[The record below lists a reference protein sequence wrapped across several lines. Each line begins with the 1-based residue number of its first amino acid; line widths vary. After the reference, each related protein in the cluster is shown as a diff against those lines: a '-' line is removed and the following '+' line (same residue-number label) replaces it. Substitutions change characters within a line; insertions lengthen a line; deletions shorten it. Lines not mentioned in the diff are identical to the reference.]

1 MAKAD
6 VKKAYRNVPVHPDDR
21 RLLGMEW
28 RGTTFVDRTLPFG
41 LRSAPLLF
49 TALGDALEWVAK
61 AHGAGWLCHS
71 GPEEANFKWSGQE
84 VGVVWVWPG
93 FM

>member
-49 TALGDALEWVAK
+49 TA
-61 AHGAGWLCHS
+61 
-71 GPEEANFKWSGQE
+71 
-84 VGVVWVWPG
+84 
-93 FM
+93 